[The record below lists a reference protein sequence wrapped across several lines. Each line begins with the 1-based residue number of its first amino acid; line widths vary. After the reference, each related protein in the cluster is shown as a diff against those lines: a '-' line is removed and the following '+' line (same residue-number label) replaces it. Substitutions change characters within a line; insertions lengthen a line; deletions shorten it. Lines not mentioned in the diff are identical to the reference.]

1 MQVIGVKEKRSMS
14 KIIQYSDEPLG
25 EMKIVPDHLPSPAEL
40 AKKNENTKVTISL
53 SSESVA
59 YFKAVAKE
67 NHMQYQITNLHSW
80 SHTFKFLIELQL
92 QHGNPLKRK
101 IHSLHLI
108 RTPSLLM
115 NGCCSSH

>member
-1 MQVIGVKEKRSMS
+1 MS

-59 YFKAVAKE
+59 YFKQSAKKH
-67 NHMQYQITNLHSW
+67 HMQYQKMIRQLLDEYVSLQKNTN
-80 SHTFKFLIELQL
+80 K
-92 QHGNPLKRK
+92 
-101 IHSLHLI
+101 
-108 RTPSLLM
+108 
-115 NGCCSSH
+115 